1 MHNDGSDS
9 QKKRGHVWVLWVV
22 AISFALHATEEY
34 LTGWQSW
41 ALQISGIVVPTS
53 LFISV
58 NFVAV
63 VAALAVAGNGWKWPA
78 VSLIFPAATLVNGI
92 FFHIVPTIAMRRVS
106 PGVYTASLLYLPF
119 SSYAFYV
126 AWRNRVRRKS
136 VALAFLLGIALNCAV
151 VLGVWLMSNTPL
163 KTAL

>member
-1 MHNDGSDS
+1 MRSDS
-9 QKKRGHVWVLWVV
+9 QKNRAHVWVLWVV

-34 LTGWQSW
+34 FTGWQSW

-53 LFISV
+53 LFISA

-63 VAALAVAGNGWKWPA
+63 VAAFAVACNGWKWPS

-92 FFHIVPTIAMRRVS
+92 FFHILPTIAMRRVS

-119 SSYAFYV
+119 SSYAFFV
-126 AWRNRVRRKS
+126 AWRNRVNRKS
-136 VALAFLLGIALNCAV
+136 VALAFLLGVVLNCGV
-151 VLGVWLMSNTPL
+151 VLGVWFMSDTPL
-163 KTAL
+163 RTAL